1 MRTVCQ
7 RPAPAGR
14 GRSALP
20 AVLVALV
27 SLAVLAS
34 ALPAGAGGRRDWR
47 ALLDRAATSGR
58 DTPHTGE
65 ILWITH
71 ADGESHVVKVDV
83 DQSRAGLTVR
93 TPGQSTVRLST
104 EGGGLVDLEEGW
116 FMPLPAARRVP
127 AGSSSAMEDKYEV
140 EVAGSARLL
149 DRPATRV
156 EVSLREGGILRERLW
171 LDDAT
176 GLLLRR
182 ESYDGDELLR
192 MAVYVS
198 LDLSPRAQ
206 QGRESSDDAV
216 PLEQRSQEVEP
227 VQPVRLEALRQAGWS
242 VPEQLG
248 DGYRPAGAYALSGRD
263 GSPLQLVYA
272 DGLYTVSLFQ
282 QRGEPDLSTLPPG
295 AEPAEGL
302 GDRAYEWPGAV
313 PSRLVWEAGGTTY
326 SLVGDAPPEE
336 FHAMAAAL
344 PQAERAGVLERVGN
358 GFSRLWSWVS
368 PFS

>member
-1 MRTVCQ
+1 V
-7 RPAPAGR
+7 
-14 GRSALP
+14 
-20 AVLVALV
+20 VALV
-27 SLAVLAS
+27 GLAVLAA
-34 ALPAGAGGRRDWR
+34 ALPAAAGGERDWR

-58 DTPHTGE
+58 DIPHRGE

-71 ADGESHVVKVDV
+71 ADGESYVEKVDI
-83 DQSRAGLTVR
+83 DQSSAGLTVR

-104 EGGGLVDLEEGW
+104 DGGGLVDHEEGW

-127 AGSSSAMEDKYEV
+127 AGPSNAMEEKYDV
-140 EVAGSARLL
+140 EVVGSARLL

-156 EVSLREGGILRERLW
+156 EISLRDAGTLRERLW
-171 LDDAT
+171 LDDTT

-198 LDLSPRAQ
+198 LDLSPAA
-206 QGRESSDDAV
+206 GLSVPSPGAG
-216 PLEQRSQEVEP
+216 PLEQRNQEVES
-227 VQPVRLEALRQAGWS
+227 VQPVRLEALRQAGWA
-242 VPEQLG
+242 VPEALG
-248 DGYRPAGAYALSGRD
+248 DRYRPSGAYAVSGSE

-282 QRGEPDLSTLPPG
+282 QRGEPDLATLPPG
-295 AEPAEGL
+295 AQRAEGL

-336 FHAMAAAL
+336 FRAMAAAL
-344 PQAERAGVLERVGN
+344 PQAERPGVWNRVGN
-358 GFSRLWSWVS
+358 GLSRLWSWVS
-368 PFS
+368 PWS